1 MKSILKLVCHNTKY
15 SGFKRSRVVLAPELL
30 RHRRSRS
37 ELDGHFDQLKVV
49 NQPVRLRKK
58 SCYRLLVLCLA
69 TLSTGVAQSGVA
81 EKRLADIAV
90 REENIYRK
98 IAEDPEFY
106 SSSDIERHVTDLI
119 GAYSTYLMD
128 HPQDVH
134 ALILYG
140 KLLRR
145 VERFDEAFN
154 YFLKADEIDPN
165 LAVVKQQIGTYLA
178 EGGKPQAALPFYL
191 RAVELE
197 PETAI
202 YHFALGQLLN
212 EFRAVYIKEG
222 IFTRDALEREM
233 LKAFKQA
240 VALAPDA
247 FDLRMRLGE
256 AYYDLSSPDWK
267 SALLHWNKMRKE
279 AQNELQA
286 EILDLHRARVMG
298 KLGRTGEAI
307 TLAQKVQTPG
317 LQQSK
322 KQVLDEIAR
331 H

>member
-1 MKSILKLVCHNTKY
+1 MFLSQDILPVHRSFSIIVFSFLVTA
-15 SGFKRSRVVLAPELL
+15 APAAEPT
-30 RHRRSRS
+30 
-37 ELDGHFDQLKVV
+37 D
-49 NQPVRLRKK
+49 
-58 SCYRLLVLCLA
+58 LA
-69 TLSTGVAQSGVA
+69 T
-81 EKRLADIAV
+81 KRLAGIAL

-106 SSSDIERHVTDLI
+106 SADDLERHVSDLI
-119 GAYSTYLMD
+119 GAYGAYLID
-128 HPQDVH
+128 HPRDAH

-145 VERFDEAFN
+145 VGRFDEAFTA
-154 YFLKADEIDPN
+154 FLKADEIEPN
-165 LAVVKQQIGTYLA
+165 LAVVKQQIGTHLA
-178 EGGKPQAALPFYL
+178 EAGKAKAALPFYL

-197 PETAI
+197 PDTAI
-202 YHFALGQLLN
+202 YHYALGQLLH
-212 EFRAVYIKEG
+212 EFHSEYIEEE

-240 VALAPDA
+240 VALKPEA
-247 FDLRMRLGE
+247 FDLQMRLGE

-267 SALLHWNKMRKE
+267 AALLHWNRLRKATE
-279 AQNELQA
+279 DELQA

-307 TLAQKVQTPG
+307 TLAQNVQTAS
-317 LQQSK
+317 LQKSK
-322 KQVLDEIAR
+322 QQVLDEIAR

>member
-1 MKSILKLVCHNTKY
+1 MTFNVHRSFSILL
-15 SGFKRSRVVLAPELL
+15 
-30 RHRRSRS
+30 
-37 ELDGHFDQLKVV
+37 
-49 NQPVRLRKK
+49 
-58 SCYRLLVLCLA
+58 LCLA
-69 TLSTGVAQSGVA
+69 AASTTVAQSTLA
-81 EKRLADIAV
+81 DKRLADIAM
-90 REENIYRK
+90 REENVYKR

-106 SSSDIERHVTDLI
+106 SSGDIKRHVTDLI
-119 GAYSTYLMD
+119 GAYSAYLID
-128 HPQDVH
+128 HPKDVN

-154 YFLKADEIDPN
+154 TFLQADEIEPN
-165 LAVVKQQIGTYLA
+165 IAVVKQQIGTYMA
-178 EGGKPQAALPFYL
+178 EGGKPKAALPFYL

-202 YHFALGQLLN
+202 YHFALGQLLH
-212 EFRAVYIKEG
+212 EFRTTYIKEG

-233 LKAFKQA
+233 LKAFNKA
-240 VALAPDA
+240 VALEPNA
-247 FDLRMRLGE
+247 FDLKMRLGE

-279 AQNELQA
+279 AKNELQA
-286 EILDLHRARVMG
+286 EILDLHRARVMA
-298 KLGRTGEAI
+298 KLGRSGEAI

-317 LQQSK
+317 LQRSK
-322 KQVLDEIAR
+322 QQVLDEIAR

>member
-1 MKSILKLVCHNTKY
+1 MRLPFYILVLSLLAAT
-15 SGFKRSRVVLAPELL
+15 SAAAQSSDLAP
-30 RHRRSRS
+30 
-37 ELDGHFDQLKVV
+37 
-49 NQPVRLRKK
+49 
-58 SCYRLLVLCLA
+58 
-69 TLSTGVAQSGVA
+69 
-81 EKRLADIAV
+81 KRLADIAQ

-106 SSSDIERHVTDLI
+106 SADDLERHVSDLI
-119 GAYSTYLMD
+119 GAYSAYLMD
-128 HPQDVH
+128 HPKDAH
-134 ALILYG
+134 AQILYG

-145 VERFDEAFN
+145 MGRFDEAFN
-154 YFLKADEIDPN
+154 AFLKADAIEPD
-165 LAVVKQQIGTYLA
+165 LAVVKQQIGTHLA
-178 EGGKPQAALPFYL
+178 EAGKAKAALPFYL

-202 YHFALGQLLN
+202 YHFALGQLLH
-212 EFRAVYIKEG
+212 EFRAEYIEEE

-240 VALAPDA
+240 VALEPEA
-247 FDLRMRLGE
+247 FDLQMRLGE

-267 SALLHWNKMRKE
+267 AALLHWNRLRK
-279 AQNELQA
+279 ATDDELQT

-307 TLAQKVQTPG
+307 TLAQNVQTPS
-317 LQQSK
+317 LQKAKQ
-322 KQVLDEIAR
+322 QVLDEIAR